1 MTSIAVR
8 VPASSANL
16 GPGFDVLGMA
26 LDLPADV
33 GTGAPPPGAR
43 AADEH
48 HPATIAFRAL
58 GGTGDLWVR
67 TSIPMSRGLGYSGAV
82 RVGGAAVAAI
92 QRSPGSDTRAV
103 IRSAAVLEVA
113 ARLEGHG
120 DNALAS
126 QRGGVTV
133 YDRERPVELSVGFEP
148 APVVVTWSPID
159 VTASTDR
166 SRAALPAM
174 VDRADATF
182 NVARVAML
190 VAAFERGDVDLL
202 GIAMDDRLHQSVRLG
217 GLPGSAEALRC
228 GVGSGAWAGWLSG
241 SGPTVAFLC
250 APANSTTVAG
260 ALPDGG
266 QVRTLRI
273 DRTGAR
279 SIDPSGAEHPGA
291 RGAQ

>member
-33 GTGAPPPGAR
+33 GTGEPPLGAR

-58 GGTGDLWVR
+58 GGAGALWVR

-92 QRSPGSDTRAV
+92 QQGGGRDATEVVRGAD
-103 IRSAAVLEVA
+103 VLEVA

-126 QRGGVTV
+126 QRGGVTL
-133 YDRERPVELSVGFEP
+133 YDPARPVELRLAFDPE
-148 APVVVTWSPID
+148 PVVVAWSPVD
-159 VTASTDR
+159 VTASTNR
-166 SRAALPAM
+166 SRAALPAS

-202 GIAMDDRLHQSVRLG
+202 RVAMEDRLHQAVRLG
-217 GLPGSAEALRC
+217 ALPGSAEALAA
-228 GVGSGAWAGWLSG
+228 GVEAGAWAGWLSG

-250 APANSTTVAG
+250 APADAERVADG
-260 ALPDGG
+260 LPAGG
-266 QVRTLRI
+266 QVRTVAI
-273 DRTGAR
+273 DKVGVRP
-279 SIDPSGAEHPGA
+279 IDPSG
-291 RGAQ
+291 

>member
-26 LDLPADV
+26 LDIPADV
-33 GTGAPPPGAR
+33 GTGDPPPGAR

-48 HPATIAFRAL
+48 HPARIAFREL
-58 GGTGDLWVR
+58 GGTGALWVR

-92 QRSPGSDTRAV
+92 QCSGDRDAAEVVRGSE
-103 IRSAAVLEVA
+103 VLEVA

-133 YDRERPVELSVGFEP
+133 YDRERPVELRLAFDPE
-148 APVVVTWSPID
+148 PVVVAWSPID
-159 VTASTDR
+159 VTASTNR
-166 SRAALPAM
+166 SRAALPAA

-202 GIAMDDRLHQSVRLG
+202 RVAMDDRLHQATRLEA
-217 GLPGSAEALRC
+217 LPGSAEALAV
-228 GVGSGAWAGWLSG
+228 GVEAGAWAGWLSG

-250 APANSTTVAG
+250 APADASRLADR
-260 ALPDGG
+260 LPPGG
-266 QVRTLRI
+266 QIRIVAI
-273 DRTGAR
+273 DRSGVR
-279 SIDPSGAEHPGA
+279 PIDPADTG
-291 RGAQ
+291 

>member
-33 GTGAPPPGAR
+33 GTGEPPPGAR
-43 AADEH
+43 TADEH

-58 GGTGDLWVR
+58 GGTGALWIR

-92 QRSPGSDTRAV
+92 QR
-103 IRSAAVLEVA
+103 AAARDAAEVGRGREVLEVA

-120 DNALAS
+120 DNVLAS

-133 YDRERPVELSVGFEP
+133 YDPERPVELRLAFDPE
-148 APVVVTWSPID
+148 PVVVAWSPID
-159 VTASTDR
+159 VTASTNR
-166 SRAALPAM
+166 SRAALPAA

-202 GIAMDDRLHQSVRLG
+202 RTAMEDRLHQQARLG
-217 GLPGSAEALRC
+217 VLPGSAEALA
-228 GVGSGAWAGWLSG
+228 VGLAAGAWAGWLSG
-241 SGPTVAFLC
+241 SGPTIAFLC
-250 APANSTTVAG
+250 APADARRL
-260 ALPDGG
+260 AERLPPGG
-266 QVRTLRI
+266 QVRTVGI
-273 DRTGAR
+273 DNTGVRPIDSSGTEPAR
-279 SIDPSGAEHPGA
+279 HG
-291 RGAQ
+291 

>member
-1 MTSIAVR
+1 VTSIAVR

-33 GTGAPPPGAR
+33 GTGDPPPGAR

-48 HPATIAFRAL
+48 HPAMIAFRDL
-58 GGTGDLWVR
+58 GGTGALWVR

-92 QRSPGSDTRAV
+92 QRADDRD
-103 IRSAAVLEVA
+103 AADVVRGTDVLEVA

-133 YDRERPVELSVGFEP
+133 YDHERPVELRLAFDPE
-148 APVVVTWSPID
+148 PVVVAWSPID
-159 VTASTDR
+159 VTASTAR
-166 SRAALPAM
+166 SRAALPAT

-202 GIAMDDRLHQSVRLG
+202 RGAMDDRLHQAARLG
-217 GLPGSAEALRC
+217 ALPGSADALAAGVEA
-228 GVGSGAWAGWLSG
+228 GAWAGWLSG

-250 APANSTTVAG
+250 APADASRLAG
-260 ALPDGG
+260 ALPPGG
-266 QVRTLRI
+266 QVRTVRI
-273 DRTGAR
+273 DKLGVRP
-279 SIDPSGAEHPGA
+279 IDPEPRNSSAA
-291 RGAQ
+291 VR

>member
-1 MTSIAVR
+1 MSSIAVR

-33 GTGAPPPGAR
+33 GTGDPPPGAR

-58 GGTGDLWVR
+58 GGTGALWVR

-92 QRSPGSDTRAV
+92 QGAPGRDVADAV
-103 IRSAAVLEVA
+103 RGPDVLDVA

-126 QRGGVTV
+126 QWGGVTL
-133 YDRERPVELSVGFEP
+133 YDRERPVALRLAFDPEPSVV
-148 APVVVTWSPID
+148 AWSPLD
-159 VTASTDR
+159 VMASTNR
-166 SRAALPAM
+166 SRAALPAA

-190 VAAFERGDVDLL
+190 VAAFERGDVELL
-202 GIAMDDRLHQSVRLG
+202 RFAMDDRLHQRVRLAH
-217 GLPGSAEALRC
+217 LPGSAEALEV
-228 GVGSGAWAGWLSG
+228 GVDAGAWAAWLSG

-250 APANSTTVAG
+250 APADASRVAT
-260 ALPDGG
+260 ALPPGG
-266 QVRTLRI
+266 QVRTMAI
-273 DRTGAR
+273 DRLGVR
-279 SIDPSGAEHPGA
+279 PIDPWSA
-291 RGAQ
+291 

>member
-33 GTGAPPPGAR
+33 GTGDPPPGAR

-58 GGTGDLWVR
+58 GGTGALWVR

-92 QRSPGSDTRAV
+92 QRVVGRDMAEAV
-103 IRSAAVLEVA
+103 RGLDILDVA

-126 QRGGVTV
+126 QWGGVTL
-133 YDRERPVELSVGFEP
+133 YDPERPVALRLAFDPE
-148 APVVVTWSPID
+148 PVVVVWSPLD
-159 VTASTDR
+159 VTASTNR
-166 SRAALPAM
+166 SRAALPAA

-190 VAAFERGDVDLL
+190 VAAFERGDVELL
-202 GIAMDDRLHQSVRLG
+202 RFAMDDRLHQRVRLAH
-217 GLPGSAEALRC
+217 LPGSAEALEV
-228 GVGSGAWAGWLSG
+228 GVDAGAWAGWLSG

-250 APANSTTVAG
+250 APADASRVAT
-260 ALPDGG
+260 ALPTGG
-266 QVRTLRI
+266 QVRTMAI
-273 DRTGAR
+273 DRIGVR
-279 SIDPSGAEHPGA
+279 PIDPWSA
-291 RGAQ
+291 

>member
-33 GTGAPPPGAR
+33 GTGDPPPGAR

-48 HPATIAFRAL
+48 HPATIAFREL
-58 GGTGDLWVR
+58 GGTGALWVR

-92 QRSPGSDTRAV
+92 QRARNRD
-103 IRSAAVLEVA
+103 AADVVRGPEVLEVA

-133 YDRERPVELSVGFEP
+133 YDRERPIELRLAFDPE
-148 APVVVTWSPID
+148 PVVVAWSPFD
-159 VTASTDR
+159 VTASTNR
-166 SRAALPAM
+166 SRAALPVA

-182 NVARVAML
+182 NVGRVAML

-202 GIAMDDRLHQSVRLG
+202 RVAMDDRLHQATRLDA
-217 GLPGSAEALRC
+217 LPGSAEALAV
-228 GVGSGAWAGWLSG
+228 GVEAGAWAGWLSG

-250 APANSTTVAG
+250 APAD
-260 ALPDGG
+260 ALRLADGLPSGG
-266 QVRTLRI
+266 QVRTVAI
-273 DRTGAR
+273 DKLGVRP
-279 SIDPSGAEHPGA
+279 IDPADTG
-291 RGAQ
+291 

>member
-33 GTGAPPPGAR
+33 GTGEPPPGAR
-43 AADEH
+43 LADEH
-48 HPATIAFRAL
+48 HPATIAFREL
-58 GGTGDLWVR
+58 GGTGALWVR

-92 QRSPGSDTRAV
+92 QRAGDRDATEVVRGPE
-103 IRSAAVLEVA
+103 ILEVA

-133 YDRERPVELSVGFEP
+133 YDHERPFELRLAFDPE
-148 APVVVTWSPID
+148 PVVVAWSPID

-166 SRAALPAM
+166 SRAALPAA

-182 NVARVAML
+182 NVGRVAML

-202 GIAMDDRLHQSVRLG
+202 RVAMDDRLHQQARLG
-217 GLPGSAEALRC
+217 ALPGSAEALAL
-228 GVGSGAWAGWLSG
+228 GVEAGAWAGWLSG
-241 SGPTVAFLC
+241 SGPTIAFLC
-250 APANSTTVAG
+250 APADASRVSEG
-260 ALPDGG
+260 LPPGG
-266 QVRTLRI
+266 QVRTMAI
-273 DRTGAR
+273 DKSGVRP
-279 SIDPSGAEHPGA
+279 IDPTDT
-291 RGAQ
+291 R